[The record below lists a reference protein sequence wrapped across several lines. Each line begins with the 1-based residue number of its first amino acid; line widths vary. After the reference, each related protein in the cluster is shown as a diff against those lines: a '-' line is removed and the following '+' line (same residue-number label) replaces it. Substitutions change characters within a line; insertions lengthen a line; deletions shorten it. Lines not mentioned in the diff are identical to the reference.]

1 MGRVGAFFWKGSL
14 PHFVHTQVREIA
26 VKVSLRSHMDVSQY
40 LLFAD
45 GLSALRMLVRR
56 VMFGPIMT
64 VSSSEGLAR

>member
-1 MGRVGAFFWKGSL
+1 MGRVRAIAWKGTL
-14 PHFVHTQVREIA
+14 PDFVHTQVREIA
-26 VKVSLRSHMDVSQY
+26 VKVSLRSHMYVSQY

-45 GLSALRMLVRR
+45 GLSALRKLVRR

>member
-1 MGRVGAFFWKGSL
+1 MGRVGAIAWKGTL
-14 PHFVHTQVREIA
+14 PDFVHTQVREIA
-26 VKVSLRSHMDVSQY
+26 VRGSLRSHMDVSQY

-45 GLSALRMLVRR
+45 GLSALRKLVRR